1 MTAHLRMDAPD
12 ERNRLDDMVQGVLG
26 QPLDRPEGRLK
37 VTGRAP
43 YAAEVLP
50 EGLAY
55 GVLVRATVTHGRL
68 RDLAAEDVQA
78 MPGVLAVLSD
88 PRMLRN
94 PAQGTAG
101 KAPVQGPDEIFY
113 FGQPIALVVAES
125 FEQARHAAQS
135 LHPTFDILDGPTEP
149 EGPDLETERPKAK
162 QSDQGD
168 IDEAMAK
175 AAFTIDQTW
184 RTPGHGSAAME
195 PHAAIAAWDGDTLTL
210 RGSYQMLKYNRNELA
225 DALGIKPKHIR
236 LLSPFVGGGFGSK
249 LGISHEAVAAALAAR
264 ELGRPVMV
272 VALPPAGLRGHHAP
286 LRDPPA
292 HPPRGRP
299 RRPPDRHLP
308 REPGL
313 QLAGRELFRARRP
326 GDALPLRR
334 RQSPGDPRGRPGAPD
349 LRRLG
354 ARPGRGGGRHR
365 ARERD
370 GRAGRGGR
378 PRSDRAAPAQHP
390 RASPRGG
397 QALLH
402 PHARRGAASRRRAVR
417 LEPPQGARRR
427 SATASGRSASAWPR
441 RSGSTC

>member
-68 RDLAAEDVQA
+68 RDLASEDVQA

-149 EGPDLETERPKAK
+149 EGPDVETERPKAK

-175 AAFTIDQTW
+175 AAFTVDQTLAHP
-184 RTPGHGSAAME
+184 RPRQRRDGAARR
-195 PHAAIAAWDGDTLTL
+195 HRRLG
-210 RGSYQMLKYNRNELA
+210 RRHA
-225 DALGIKPKHIR
+225 DA
-236 LLSPFVGGGFGSK
+236 
-249 LGISHEAVAAALAAR
+249 AR
-264 ELGRPVMV
+264 QLPDAQVQSQRARRRPRHQ
-272 VALPPAGLRGHHAP
+272 AE
-286 LRDPPA
+286 A
-292 HPPRGRP
+292 HPPA
-299 RRPPDRHLP
+299 
-308 REPGL
+308 
-313 QLAGRELFRARRP
+313 LA
-326 GDALPLRR
+326 LRR
-334 RQSPGDPRGRPGAPD
+334 RW
-349 LRRLG
+349 LRVQ
-354 ARPGRGGGRHR
+354 ARHL
-365 ARERD
+365 A
-370 GRAGRGGR
+370 
-378 PRSDRAAPAQHP
+378 
-390 RASPRGG
+390 
-397 QALLH
+397 
-402 PHARRGAASRRRAVR
+402 
-417 LEPPQGARRR
+417 
-427 SATASGRSASAWPR
+427 
-441 RSGSTC
+441 